1 MSSTDSVQFSTKW
14 VELICCK
21 YGEPMLG
28 VVSTGE
34 RPSNT
39 NTCQPTF
46 YLFAHKITL
55 SLPSQKTERKKEETE
70 SKRMYSGWPTHPSVN
85 LLLKPGGGGELVMA
99 EKIYGN

>member
-21 YGEPMLG
+21 YGQPMLG

-34 RPSNT
+34 SPTNT

-46 YLFAHKITL
+46 YLFAHKITSL
-55 SLPSQKTERKKEETE
+55 STPPKKLNERKRK
-70 SKRMYSGWPTHPSVN
+70 
-85 LLLKPGGGGELVMA
+85 LKACILGGQL
-99 EKIYGN
+99 IPL

>member
-34 RPSNT
+34 RPTNT

-46 YLFAHKITL
+46 YLFAHKITSL
-55 SLPSQKTERKKEETE
+55 SPPKKLNARKRK
-70 SKRMYSGWPTHPSVN
+70 
-85 LLLKPGGGGELVMA
+85 LKARECILGGQL
-99 EKIYGN
+99 IPL